1 MMLRCTVAALRC
13 YMASLTE
20 DFAFAREGGE
30 GISPFH
36 REGMAAKLDFDSA
49 GFMRVCLHFY
59 HLIEGEEGGQQL
71 GTMIGAEDLAGM
83 MQSVDCFVK
92 EKVDPAITC
101 EQVLSLYGT
110 ERISALRDQTLL
122 LLNTLNVIAEETR
135 IVVVPG
141 CGNLESSCLS
151 RKRGRVD
158 DA

>member
-20 DFAFAREGGE
+20 DFAFAREGGA

-36 REGMAAKLDFDSA
+36 GEDMAAKLDFDSA

-59 HLIEGEEGGQQL
+59 HLIEEGGDQQL
-71 GTMIGAEDLAGM
+71 GMTGAEDLAGM
-83 MQSVDCFVK
+83 MQSVDCFIK
-92 EKVDPAITC
+92 EQVDPAITC
-101 EQVLSLYGT
+101 EKVLSLYGT
-110 ERISALRDQTLL
+110 GRISALRDQTLL

>member
-1 MMLRCTVAALRC
+1 MMLRCTVAALQC

-36 REGMAAKLDFDSA
+36 GQGMAAKLDFDSA

-59 HLIEGEEGGQQL
+59 HLIEQGGDQQL

-83 MQSVDCFVK
+83 VQSVDCFVK
-92 EKVDPAITC
+92 EQVDPAITC

-122 LLNTLNVIAEETR
+122 LLNTLKVIAEETR
-135 IVVVPG
+135 IVVPG
-141 CGNLESSCLS
+141 CGNLEFSCSS